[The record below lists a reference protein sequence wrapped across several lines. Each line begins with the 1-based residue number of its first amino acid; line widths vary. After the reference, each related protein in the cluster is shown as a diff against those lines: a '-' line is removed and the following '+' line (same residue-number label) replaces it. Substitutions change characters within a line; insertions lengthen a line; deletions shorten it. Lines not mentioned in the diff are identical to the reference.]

1 MEPRS
6 LNTNDRFDRFQQLL
20 LEMTVGDR
28 LRPDE
33 AAQQTGLSE
42 ETCRTVLRGLERAG
56 LMTLGHDEHYIRCRL
71 R

>member
-1 MEPRS
+1 MELTSP
-6 LNTNDRFDRFQQLL
+6 NNNDGFERFQQLL
-20 LEMTVGDR
+20 LSMNIGEQ

-33 AAQQTGLSE
+33 AAQQTGLTV

-56 LMTLGHDEHYIRCRL
+56 LMTLGHDERYVRCRL